1 MTLSLASFQEKQ
13 MIANLPF
20 LYLLLRPK
28 GVRPLGGLEVGGMS
42 GGMSEK
48 KEKPIKVT
56 RISLKEFE
64 EIEKRSKKP
73 NPSEKWDKILREVQR
88 GKVLRVEGLSR
99 GEILTLIRYIKRK
112 HLPVR
117 HVCSL
122 KEGMIYLAPS
132 VKSKEETKEET
143 KKEEAKKEK
152 AKKSTKKA
160 KEKEAKKEAKEEAK
174 EAPTKVEPT
183 A

>member
-1 MTLSLASFQEKQ
+1 
-13 MIANLPF
+13 
-20 LYLLLRPK
+20 
-28 GVRPLGGLEVGGMS
+28 
-42 GGMSEK
+42 MSEK

-64 EIEKRSKKP
+64 KIEERNQKP
-73 NPSEKWDKILREVQR
+73 NSSEKWDKILREVQKGR
-88 GKVLRVEGLSR
+88 ALKVEGLSR

-122 KEGMIYLAPS
+122 KEGVIYLAPS
-132 VKSKEETKEET
+132 VVLQAKTKEEA
-143 KKEEAKKEK
+143 KKEEAKKEE

-160 KEKEAKKEAKEEAK
+160 KEKEAKEEAK
-174 EAPTKVEPT
+174 ETPAKVEPT

>member
-1 MTLSLASFQEKQ
+1 
-13 MIANLPF
+13 
-20 LYLLLRPK
+20 
-28 GVRPLGGLEVGGMS
+28 
-42 GGMSEK
+42 MSER

-64 EIEKRSKKP
+64 KVEERSQKP
-73 NPSEKWDKILREVQR
+73 NSSEKWDKILKEVQKGR
-88 GKVLRVEGLSR
+88 ALKVEGLSR

-112 HLPVR
+112 HLPIR

-122 KEGMIYLAPS
+122 KEGVIYLAPS
-132 VKSKEETKEET
+132 VVLQAKAKEETKEEA

-160 KEKEAKKEAKEEAK
+160 KEKEAKEKAK
-174 EAPTKVEPT
+174 EAPAKVEPT
-183 A
+183 T

>member
-1 MTLSLASFQEKQ
+1 
-13 MIANLPF
+13 
-20 LYLLLRPK
+20 
-28 GVRPLGGLEVGGMS
+28 
-42 GGMSEK
+42 MSEK

-64 EIEKRSKKP
+64 KIEERSQKP
-73 NPSEKWDKILREVQR
+73 NSSEKWDKILREVQKGR
-88 GKVLRVEGLSR
+88 ALKVEGLSR

-122 KEGMIYLAPS
+122 KEGVIYLAPS
-132 VKSKEETKEET
+132 VKAKEEAKEET
-143 KKEEAKKEK
+143 KKEETKKEK

-160 KEKEAKKEAKEEAK
+160 KEKEAKEEAK
-174 EAPTKVEPT
+174 ETPTKVEPT